1 MRCSDVL
8 LCGSKSWV
16 EGAGCLASLLVF
28 ATFCMKTMLQ
38 LTITAILSNVAFI
51 ACLGLLDIAI
61 DGPESDHSGLSS
73 DTHRDR
79 C

>member
-1 MRCSDVL
+1 
-8 LCGSKSWV
+8 
-16 EGAGCLASLLVF
+16 
-28 ATFCMKTMLQ
+28 MKTMLQ
-38 LTITAILSNVAFI
+38 LRITAILSNVAFI